1 MFGKSWKRIVLSLG
15 ILCLIV
21 FSGLCYL
28 SFDSRR
34 KSKDPVK
41 IYRVTEPAKKDTAG
55 SAESLLHQAI
65 PETAEVDISEK
76 PVPSLSED
84 EGSKNANP
92 SETLS
97 KFAQQPSTTDASKQ
111 TYEESARVKSE
122 RPHKI
127 EEAIE
132 EAQSLIRE
140 TQQQRDDLFGR
151 LNRLIEKDDQRQYA
165 LAKKLNSLSVEE
177 QSAYFEEYRRETV
190 NAKEFLNSTFF
201 EKVRT
206 EAEVQGYS
214 AQMEVILNQIE
225 ETIQETT
232 DEERVKQ
239 HIEKL
244 REYGFEPK
252 F

>member
-1 MFGKSWKRIVLSLG
+1 MLRKLWKHSSFMMEIF
-15 ILCLIV
+15 CLIV
-21 FSGLCYL
+21 IIGLICTL
-28 SFDSRR
+28 GCEGTQ
-34 KSKDPVK
+34 KNEETVK

-55 SAESLLHQAI
+55 TAESLLHQAI
-65 PETAEVDISEK
+65 PETAEVDISEE

-92 SETLS
+92 SEALGE
-97 KFAQQPSTTDASKQ
+97 FAQQLSTTDVSKQ
-111 TYEESARVKSE
+111 TYEESARAKAE
-122 RPHKI
+122 RLNK
-127 EEAIE
+127 IE

-165 LAKKLNSLSVEE
+165 LAKKLNSLSAEE
-177 QSAYFEEYRRETV
+177 QFAYFEEYRRETV
-190 NAKEFLNSTFF
+190 DAKEFLNSTLF
-201 EKVRT
+201 EKART
-206 EAEVQGYS
+206 EAEAQGYS
-214 AQMEVILNQIE
+214 VQMEVILNQIE